1 VLLVNAAHQRR
12 SRRQDLVNENEDSLL
27 WRELYAFTDNIDELA
42 NGEVGGDKIFLLV
55 DCCDIRFFNL
65 LADDWDAIGILLPD
79 ANGLH
84 VSKDA

>member
-12 SRRQDLVNENEDSLL
+12 SRRQDLVNENEDGLL
-27 WRELYAFTDNIDELA
+27 WGELYAFADNIDELA
-42 NGEVGGDKIFLLV
+42 NGEVSGNQIFLLV
-55 DCCDIRFFNL
+55 DCSDIRFFDL

-84 VSKDA
+84 VSKGA